1 MARVVAVRVAS
12 PVDPGTL
19 AAAMLED
26 VVDLAAGMQQVEAA
40 LVAAPAGEASARAAA
55 WPGMAVLTAAGGL
68 PTELAALERYGAEA
82 AAVVTAD
89 APDLP
94 PLLVGKLFSALTSW
108 PVAVCPSSDGS
119 VVALAATLPP
129 AHWLEGLDVAA
140 SDALAL
146 IRAGSE
152 PTSGS
157 VSAKAEIAP
166 RARRGRYF
174 FFCSGVPNIL
184 SGCGTPIDWCA
195 DSHATVDPHHV
206 ATRPIARL

>member
-40 LVAAPAGEASARAAA
+40 LVAAPAGEATARAAA

-68 PTELAALERYGAEA
+68 LTELAALERYGAEA

-119 VVALAATLPP
+119 VVALA
-129 AHWLEGLDVAA
+129 
-140 SDALAL
+140 
-146 IRAGSE
+146 
-152 PTSGS
+152 
-157 VSAKAEIAP
+157 
-166 RARRGRYF
+166 
-174 FFCSGVPNIL
+174 
-184 SGCGTPIDWCA
+184 
-195 DSHATVDPHHV
+195 
-206 ATRPIARL
+206 